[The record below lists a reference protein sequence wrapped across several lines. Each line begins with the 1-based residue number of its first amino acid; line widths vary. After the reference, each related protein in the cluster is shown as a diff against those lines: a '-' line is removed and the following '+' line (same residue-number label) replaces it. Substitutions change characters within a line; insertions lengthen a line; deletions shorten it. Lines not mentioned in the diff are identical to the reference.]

1 MRKKV
6 IDGHLTYTAK
16 EGYFVATK
24 DKTVYGK
31 TLSLGYSTTKEDLVE
46 LPESEFPT
54 PEEETPENIE

>member
-24 DKTVYGK
+24 DLKVYGK
-31 TLSLGYSTTKEDLVE
+31 TLSLGYNTTKEDLVE
-46 LPESEFPT
+46 LPESEFPE
-54 PEEETPENIE
+54 PEEITENIE